1 MIKKIK
7 LSEKQESLDALNSQI
22 RVCERCRLSDTRK
35 HVLTGE
41 GNINAHIMFIALS
54 PGTKEDAENRMFIGP
69 SGKVFNRLLQAAGI
83 ERKSVFMTNL
93 VKCILPKN
101 RKPKMNEIESCSS
114 FLNDEIEIIQPQ
126 IIVPLG
132 HYATRSI
139 LIKYHAN
146 PSKLE
151 MSFKNINGKLL
162 ILSGMKIFPLTH
174 PAALLYNP
182 SYEPKTIENYLKLKL
197 LVKKISYQY

>member
-83 ERKSVFMTNL
+83 ERKSVFMNIGFIKNYWFL
-93 VKCILPKN
+93 DAYFIL
-101 RKPKMNEIESCSS
+101 
-114 FLNDEIEIIQPQ
+114 F
-126 IIVPLG
+126 
-132 HYATRSI
+132 T
-139 LIKYHAN
+139 
-146 PSKLE
+146 
-151 MSFKNINGKLL
+151 
-162 ILSGMKIFPLTH
+162 
-174 PAALLYNP
+174 
-182 SYEPKTIENYLKLKL
+182 
-197 LVKKISYQY
+197 